1 VAVQEVTEQIEKEI
15 SMKRISMIS
24 GVIALFGMLAGCADM
39 SQTQQRTLT
48 GAAGGAALG
57 GIIGAAAGNAGMGA
71 AVGAGLGG
79 TGGFLLGRHNESV
92 NRAYEQGRA
101 SASQGR

>member
-1 VAVQEVTEQIEKEI
+1 
-15 SMKRISMIS
+15 MKRISTMS
-24 GVIALFGMLAGCADM
+24 GIIVVSAMLGGCADM

-79 TGGFLLGRHNESV
+79 TGGFLLGRHNESM

-101 SASQGR
+101 SGSQGK